1 MLWTY
6 STLELRNDGDDGTRL
21 GVEPELQLLD
31 GFGSYCGGSE
41 RPMANGDSFI
51 ALRTIV
57 SHRS

>member
-31 GFGSYCGGSE
+31 GFGSYCGGS
-41 RPMANGDSFI
+41 
-51 ALRTIV
+51 
-57 SHRS
+57 